1 MEFGPGDHVIVNPLR
16 LRKELISEL
25 ESNLVLF
32 YTGRSRVSYDRKPS
46 PGMILKAA
54 EKYLIDLPRS
64 FMIGDKV
71 TDRIDLPGL
80 RSYLVQGTYPISGKG
95 CYSSFADLARELQRL
110 DG

>member
-1 MEFGPGDHVIVNPLR
+1 
-16 LRKELISEL
+16 
-25 ESNLVLF
+25 
-32 YTGRSRVSYDRKPS
+32 
-46 PGMILKAA
+46 
-54 EKYLIDLPRS
+54 
-64 FMIGDKV
+64 MIGDKV